1 MKLLLTFRWL
11 IAVPLLFCFS
21 GCLKDQCQETFQLHI
36 PVYKS
41 LTEVRADMKS
51 MAPRAIQYPGKIFT
65 IGQYIFVNEI
75 DRGIHV
81 IDNANPASPKNIS
94 FINIPGNMDMSVQN
108 NTLYA
113 DSYGDLVAMD
123 VTDVSNVT
131 AKKFVSNVFPD
142 RSYYYYSN
150 NTTNPDSIK
159 VVVDFLVKDTV
170 VDCQTYRF
178 MSGCSS
184 CSYAMDTRA
193 AMSAAGGQKAG
204 KGGSMARFTILK
216 NHLYTVTRSDLRV
229 FSLSQ
234 PLDPQLLTTR
244 QLGNWNIETIFPFIN
259 KLFIGSTNGMF
270 IFDATDPASPIMT
283 GQFAHVQSCDPV
295 IADDNF
301 AYVTLRNGTVCTGT
315 VNQLDVIDIRA
326 ATPSLVKTYPLTNP
340 HGLSK
345 ENNTLYICE
354 GAAGFKV
361 FDATNV
367 FSIKQ
372 VAHVKNIDA
381 FDVITNGNLALVV
394 GRDGLYQYDVTD
406 NKHIKQVSRIPVNN

>member
-11 IAVPLLFCFS
+11 IAVPVLFCFS
-21 GCLKDQCQETFQLHI
+21 ACLKDQCQETFRIHI

-41 LTEVRADMKS
+41 LTAVRADMKS
-51 MAPRAIQYPGKIFT
+51 EAPRVIQYPGKIFT

-75 DRGIHV
+75 DRGIHI
-81 IDNANPASPKNIS
+81 IDNSNPSAPKNIS

-123 VTDVSNVT
+123 VTDVNNVI

-142 RSYYYYSN
+142 RNIYYYNS
-150 NTTNPDSIK
+150 TNPDSIK

-170 VDCQTYRF
+170 VDCQTFRY
-178 MSGCSS
+178 MSSCSS
-184 CSYAMDTRA
+184 CAYAMDTRA
-193 AMSAAGGQKAG
+193 AMSAAGGQKSG

-234 PLDPQLLTTR
+234 PFDPQLLTTR
-244 QLGNWNIETIFPFIN
+244 AIGNWNIETIFPFIN

-270 IFDATDPASPIMT
+270 IFDVTDPGSPNMT

-295 IADDNF
+295 IADEHY
-301 AYVTLRNGTVCTGT
+301 AYVTLRNGTICTGT
-315 VNQLDVIDIRA
+315 VNQLDVIDIRT

-345 ENNTLYICE
+345 ENNTLLVCE
-354 GAAGFKV
+354 GASGLKV

-367 FSIKQ
+367 LSIKQ
-372 VAHVKNIDA
+372 VAHLKNIDA
-381 FDVITNGNLALVV
+381 YDVITNGNLALVV
-394 GRDGLYQYDVTD
+394 GKDGLYQYDITD
-406 NKHIKQVSRIPVNN
+406 RKDIKKVSRIPVHN